1 MYLLLIGLG
10 SMGKRRA
17 RLAKGIDAAI
27 QITGVDTAEP
37 RRAEALSLGLIDA
50 AFDGIPAA
58 LAAGGIEKY
67 DAALVC
73 TAPLAHAAIIG
84 QLLDAGL
91 PVFTELNLVSDGYAE
106 NIAKAKEKG
115 LPLFLSSTM
124 LYRRETQY
132 IKQKAA
138 EYGKPMQYIYHIG
151 QYLPDWHPWENYK
164 NFFVGEARTG
174 GVREILGI
182 DLPWL
187 LDAFGPWRQASC
199 EVHTVSG
206 LGLPYP
212 DTATLL
218 LRHANGTQ
226 GVLVADVVSPKAVRN
241 FECFGDGVH
250 LFWEGNPKALY
261 EFRGGDKCFVDTYGQ
276 FEHDPRYSDNIVEN
290 AYVDE
295 LLNFFGVL
303 RGKEQPRWSFE
314 KDLAV
319 IDLMDAVQH
328 TGKRRAEQAPGV
340 IGGAT
345 VTVPIYTNEK
355 EPGHDNA

>member
-1 MYLLLIGLG
+1 MHLLLVGLG

-17 RLAKGIDAAI
+17 RLAKGIDAGIRIA
-27 QITGVDTAEP
+27 GVDTAEG
-37 RRAEALSLGLIDA
+37 RRAEALSLGLVDA
-50 AFDGIPAA
+50 AFDSIPAA
-58 LAAGGIEKY
+58 LAAGPETY

-91 PVFTELNLVSDGYAE
+91 PVFTELNLVSDGYRE

-132 IKQKAA
+132 IKQQAA
-138 EYGKPMQYIYHIG
+138 AYGKPMQYIYHIG

-164 NFFVGEARTG
+164 SFFVGEARTG

-187 LDAFGPWRQASC
+187 LDAFGPWAQASC

-218 LRHANGTQ
+218 LRHQNGTQ
-226 GVLVADVVSPKAVRN
+226 GVVVADVVSPKAVRN

-261 EFRGGDKCFVDTYGQ
+261 EFRNGDKQFVDTYGS

-295 LLNFFGVL
+295 LLNFFAVL
-303 RGKEQPRWSFE
+303 RGKELPRWSFE
-314 KDLAV
+314 KDLAA

-328 TGKRRAEQAPGV
+328 TGERRQAADPGI

-345 VTVPIYTNEK
+345 VTVPIYQAEK
-355 EPGHDNA
+355 EPGDAKA

>member
-1 MYLLLIGLG
+1 MHLLLIGLG

-17 RLAKGIDAAI
+17 RLCKGIDAAI
-27 QITGVDTAEP
+27 KISGVDTAEA

-50 AFDGIPAA
+50 AFDSLPAA
-58 LAAGGIEKY
+58 LAAGGY

-73 TAPLAHAAIIG
+73 TAPLAHAALIG
-84 QLLDAGL
+84 QLLDAGVS
-91 PVFTELNLVSDGYAE
+91 VFTELNLVSDGYRE
-106 NIAKAKEKG
+106 NIAKAKERG
-115 LPLFLSSTM
+115 LTLFLSSTM
-124 LYRRETQY
+124 LYRRETQF
-132 IKQKAA
+132 IKSRVRA
-138 EYGKPMQYIYHIG
+138 YGKPMQYIYHIG
-151 QYLPDWHPWENYK
+151 QYLPDWHPWESYK

-187 LDAFGPWRQASC
+187 LDAFGPWEQASC

-218 LRHANGTQ
+218 LRHRGGTQ

-261 EFRGGDKCFVDTYGQ
+261 EFRDGDKHFVDTYGQ

-295 LLNFFGVL
+295 LLNFFAVL
-303 RGKEQPRWSFE
+303 RGTAKPRWSFE
-314 KDLAV
+314 KDMAA
-319 IDLMDAVQH
+319 IGLMDAVQH
-328 TGKRRAEQAPGV
+328 AGERRAKPDPGV

-345 VTVPIYTNEK
+345 VTVPIYQKEK
-355 EPGHDNA
+355 EPGDAKA